1 MKHPVLVS
9 KLTLEEKAA
18 LMGGKGEWDSWD
30 LPRVD
35 LPSMIMS
42 DGPHGVRR
50 QAGAGDHL
58 GLNESLPATCF
69 PTAATMA
76 SSWDTELGEEVGVAL
91 GEEAMAEGVNVL
103 LGPGMNIKRS
113 PLCGR
118 NFEYFSEDPYLA
130 GKMAAS
136 YVRGIQSKGGSSCIK
151 HFAVNSQE
159 ERRQAMNAV
168 VDERT
173 LREIYLTG
181 FEIAVKEGKAK
192 AIMSS
197 YNEVNGTY
205 AHENKH
211 LLSDI
216 LRDDWGFEGAVISDW
231 GGSNDVVRSIQAGGN
246 LEMPCPGLGSARLI
260 VNAVK
265 AGELPEDVLDQR
277 VDELLDLILSTTD
290 AAKGASN
297 EFDIEGHHELARRA
311 AGQCAVLLKNEE
323 SILPLKAGTKV
334 GVVGDFAFV
343 PRYQGA
349 GSSVVNSTKLET
361 IQDIIAT
368 ESELEVV
375 GSSRGYKR
383 VDGPDET
390 LFQEAVEIAKKSDV
404 VLFFFGLDEISES
417 EGLDRKHMRIPK
429 NQIALLE
436 GMAKVNSNIIG
447 IISAGSSIEMP
458 WEGNLKAILHC
469 YLTGQA
475 GAGAMIDLVMGRIN
489 PSGKLAETYPMTLEE
504 TPAAAYYP
512 APQRNSEYRESL
524 YVGYR
529 YYDKSGIGVRYPFGY
544 GLSYTTFEY
553 SGLSVSESGVTFTI
567 TNTGS
572 VAGAEIAQMY
582 VSLPG
587 AKVFRP
593 VKELKGFT
601 KVFLE
606 AGESKTVT
614 IPFDEYTF
622 RYWNVKKDGWAEEAG
637 EYEIRVGGC
646 SADLPL
652 SAVISRA
659 GSGDENPYD
668 PALVPSYYSGQ
679 ITAVSD
685 EEYSRLLGGPI
696 PNGSWTGKLSM
707 NDAMCQ
713 MSYAKSGLARFAFK
727 RIDGMKKK
735 SEAEGKPDLNI
746 LFIYN
751 MPFRATAK
759 MSGGAVDMN
768 MVEGMVKLVN
778 GHFFKGVGKLI
789 SGYFKN
795 GSANKK
801 YAKKLKGDA

>member
-1 MKHPVLVS
+1 
-9 KLTLEEKAA
+9 
-18 LMGGKGEWDSWD
+18 
-30 LPRVD
+30 
-35 LPSMIMS
+35 
-42 DGPHGVRR
+42 
-50 QAGAGDHL
+50 
-58 GLNESLPATCF
+58 
-69 PTAATMA
+69 
-76 SSWDTELGEEVGVAL
+76 
-91 GEEAMAEGVNVL
+91 
-103 LGPGMNIKRS
+103 
-113 PLCGR
+113 
-118 NFEYFSEDPYLA
+118 
-130 GKMAAS
+130 
-136 YVRGIQSKGGSSCIK
+136 
-151 HFAVNSQE
+151 
-159 ERRQAMNAV
+159 
-168 VDERT
+168 
-173 LREIYLTG
+173 
-181 FEIAVKEGKAK
+181 
-192 AIMSS
+192 
-197 YNEVNGTY
+197 
-205 AHENKH
+205 
-211 LLSDI
+211 
-216 LRDDWGFEGAVISDW
+216 
-231 GGSNDVVRSIQAGGN
+231 
-246 LEMPCPGLGSARLI
+246 
-260 VNAVK
+260 
-265 AGELPEDVLDQR
+265 
-277 VDELLDLILSTTD
+277 
-290 AAKGASN
+290 
-297 EFDIEGHHELARRA
+297 
-311 AGQCAVLLKNEE
+311 
-323 SILPLKAGTKV
+323 
-334 GVVGDFAFV
+334 
-343 PRYQGA
+343 
-349 GSSVVNSTKLET
+349 
-361 IQDIIAT
+361 
-368 ESELEVV
+368 
-375 GSSRGYKR
+375 
-383 VDGPDET
+383 
-390 LFQEAVEIAKKSDV
+390 
-404 VLFFFGLDEISES
+404 
-417 EGLDRKHMRIPK
+417 
-429 NQIALLE
+429 
-436 GMAKVNSNIIG
+436 
-447 IISAGSSIEMP
+447 MP

>member
-1 MKHPVLVS
+1 MKHSDIVS
-9 KLTLEEKAA
+9 KMTLEEKAA

-30 LPRVD
+30 LPRVGV
-35 LPSMIMS
+35 PSMIMS

-76 SSWDTELGEEVGVAL
+76 SSWDTQLGEEIGVAL

-136 YVRGIQSKGGSSCIK
+136 YVRGIQSKGGSACIK

-168 VDERT
+168 IDERT

-181 FEIAVKEGKAK
+181 FEIAVKEGKTK

-211 LLSDI
+211 LLTDI

-231 GGSNDVVRSIQAGGN
+231 GGSNDVVRSVQAGGN

-260 VNAVK
+260 VDAVNN
-265 AGELPEDVLDQR
+265 GELPEEVLDQR
-277 VDELLDLILSTTD
+277 VDELLDLILTTTE
-290 AAKGASN
+290 AAKGASTD
-297 EFDIEGHHELARRA
+297 FDKEGHHALARKA
-311 AGQCAVLLKNEE
+311 AGQCAVLLKNEN
-323 SILPLKAGTKV
+323 SILPLKKGTKV
-334 GVVGDFAFV
+334 GVIGDFAFV

-349 GSSVVNSTKLET
+349 GSSVVNRTKLET
-361 IQDIIAT
+361 IQEMIGQEAD
-368 ESELEVV
+368 LEVV
-375 GSSRGYKR
+375 GCVRGYQR
-383 VDGPDET
+383 VDGPDEV
-390 LFQEAVEIAKKSDV
+390 LYDEAMDLAKKSDI

-417 EGLDRKHMRIPK
+417 EGLDRRHMRIPK
-429 NQIALLE
+429 NQISLLE
-436 GMAKVNSNIIG
+436 GMAGVNSNIIG
-447 IISAGSSIEMP
+447 ILSAGSSIEMP
-458 WEGNLKAILHC
+458 WEVNVKALLHC

-475 GAGAMIDLVMGRIN
+475 GAGAMIDLLLGRIN
-489 PSGKLAETYPMTLEE
+489 PSGKLAETYPMTLED
-504 TPAAAYYP
+504 TPANGYYP
-512 APQRNSEYRESL
+512 AKERNSEYRESI

-529 YYDKSGIGVRYPFGY
+529 YFDKSGIGVRYPFGY

-553 SGLSVSESGVTFTI
+553 RGLSVDESGITFTI

-587 AKVFRP
+587 AQVFRAE
-593 VKELKGFT
+593 KELKGFA
-601 KVFLE
+601 KVYLE
-606 AGESKTVT
+606 PGESKTVT
-614 IPFDEYTF
+614 IGFDEYTF

-652 SAVISRA
+652 KATITRK
-659 GSGDENPYD
+659 GSSDACPYD
-668 PALVPSYYSGQ
+668 ASRMSSYYSGS
-679 ITAVSD
+679 IRDVSD
-685 EEYSRLLGGPI
+685 DEYSLLLGGQI
-696 PNGSWTGKLSM
+696 PNGRWTGDLTM

-727 RIDGMKKK
+727 RLDGMKKK

-778 GHFFKGVGKLI
+778 GHFWKGIGRLI

-801 YAKKLKGDA
+801 YLKKLKGEA